1 MRIAVPHSLGREE
14 VRRRL
19 HARLPEMSELIPGGI
34 AEVEAGWANED
45 RVTLLIRA
53 MMQEVS
59 GSIDVE
65 DTQIVFTI
73 NLPPALSF
81 VEPMIRGAV
90 EDKGRKL
97 LT

>member
-1 MRIAVPHSLGREE
+1 MRIAIPHNLGREE

-19 HARLPEMSELIPGGI
+19 HERLPEVSQFVPGGL
-34 AEVEAGWANED
+34 AEVETGWAGED
-45 RVTLLIRA
+45 RAMLLVRA
-53 MMQEVS
+53 MMQEVT
-59 GSIDVE
+59 GTIDIE
-65 DTQIVFTI
+65 DAQLVFTV

-81 VEPMIRGAV
+81 VEPMIRGAI

>member
-1 MRIAVPHSLGREE
+1 MRIAIPHNLGREE

-19 HARLPEMSELIPGGI
+19 HSRLPEMSEIFPGGI
-34 AEVEAGWANED
+34 AEVETGWANQD
-45 RVTLLIRA
+45 RATLLIRA
-53 MMQEVS
+53 MMQEMS
-59 GSIDVE
+59 GSIDIE
-65 DTQIVFTI
+65 DAQIVFTF

-81 VEPMIRGAV
+81 VEPMIRGAI

>member
-1 MRIAVPHSLGREE
+1 MRIAVPHTLGREE

-19 HARLPEMSELIPGGI
+19 HERLPEVSDLFPSGL
-34 AEVEAGWANED
+34 AQVEAGWAGED
-45 RVTLLIRA
+45 RATLMIRA

-59 GSIDVE
+59 GSIDIE
-65 DTQIVFTI
+65 DTQLVFTV

-81 VEPMIRGAV
+81 IEPMIRGAI

>member
-1 MRIAVPHSLGREE
+1 MRIAIPHNLGREE

-19 HARLPEMSELIPGGI
+19 HDRLPEVSQIIPGGL

-45 RVTLLIRA
+45 RATLLIRA

-59 GSIDVE
+59 GSIDIE
-65 DTQIVFTI
+65 DAQIVFTV

-81 VEPMIRGAV
+81 VEPAIRGAI